1 MTRIFQGR
9 TIIQCFVSSKQ
20 YKIWLVTVKLC
31 VSGSLSNGAINH
43 FQWPWL
49 TLTYISRSWYFQ
61 RLVTRKWYKIA
72 VYLQSYN
79 GRVKVWTLSNG
90 AIFIDLEWLL
100 SIRYDIVYSTCRKS
114 WRIASFSLSALKTTW
129 FDLWCRYLLTIHR
142 HLFRSLLLVKPE
154 VGQIIVLW
162 FVYCLF

>member
-1 MTRIFQGR
+1 MASY
-9 TIIQCFVSSKQ
+9 CE
-20 YKIWLVTVKLC
+20 TVC
-31 VSGSLSNGAINH
+31 IRQSIEWCDQSFPV
-43 FQWPWL
+43 
-49 TLTYISRSWYFQ
+49 TLTDPNLYFKVMIFSTSSNAKMVQDSRVLTKLQWQSEGLKYQMVPFSLILNDSWAYD
-61 RLVTRKWYKIA
+61 TIM
-72 VYLQSYN
+72 
-79 GRVKVWTLSNG
+79 
-90 AIFIDLEWLL
+90 
-100 SIRYDIVYSTCRKS
+100 RYDIVYSTCRKS